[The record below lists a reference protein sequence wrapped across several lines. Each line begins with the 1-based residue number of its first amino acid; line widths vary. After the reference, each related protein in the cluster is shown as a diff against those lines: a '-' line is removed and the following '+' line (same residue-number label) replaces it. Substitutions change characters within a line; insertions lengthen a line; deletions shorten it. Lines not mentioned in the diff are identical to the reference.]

1 MNLGRILI
9 IDDEE
14 KLRSLLRRILEL
26 EKFETFEAADSKTA
40 FKKLEQHDVD
50 VVLCDVKL
58 PDADGVELSHQIKTK
73 YPLVEIIIL
82 TAYGNIPDSVKA
94 IKHGAFDY
102 ITKGDDNDKIIPL
115 IHRALEK
122 VKLQKRL
129 QRLEKHVEK
138 FSLDG
143 IIGTSKPIIEAIELA
158 KKVAPTD
165 ATVLLFGETGTGKEL
180 FSQSIH
186 NASSRKDK
194 PFVDVNCS
202 AFPKELLES
211 EVFGHKKGAF
221 TGANYDK
228 KGLFEEANEGTLF
241 LDEIGD
247 MHVDLQGKLLRFL
260 ETQTFTRVG
269 ETKPTH
275 VNVRIIAATN
285 KNLENECKNGN
296 FREDLYY
303 RLSVFKIR
311 IPSLIERKEDI
322 ELLANHFID
331 VFSTKIKK
339 NIKGMDKEFFNKLI
353 NYKWKGNTREL
364 KNIIERAVILAE
376 KNILTVDL
384 LPFEIS
390 DSNAGS
396 AMNIENAS
404 LADIEK
410 SYILKVLSLSGG
422 NKSKAAEKLGI
433 GLTTLYRKLEQYQI
447 E

>member
-14 KLRSLLRRILEL
+14 KIRFLLHRILEL
-26 EKFETFEAADSKTA
+26 EKFEIFEAPDAKTA
-40 FKKLEQHDVD
+40 FKKLEQSDID

-58 PDADGVELSHQIKTK
+58 PDVDGVELSHQIKIK

-94 IKHGAFDY
+94 IKYGAFDY

-115 IHRALEK
+115 VHRALEK

-129 QRLEKHVEK
+129 QRLEKHIEK

-143 IIGTSKPIIEAIELA
+143 IIGKSKNILEAIELA

-165 ATVLLFGETGTGKEL
+165 ATVLLLGETGTGKEL

-186 NASSRKDK
+186 NASPRKDK
-194 PFVDVNCS
+194 PFIDVNCS

-228 KGLFEEANEGTLF
+228 KGLFEEADEGTLF

-247 MHVDLQGKLLRFL
+247 MHIDLQGKLLRFL

-275 VNVRIIAATN
+275 VNVRIISATN
-285 KNLENECKNGN
+285 KNLENECKIGN

-311 IPSLIERKEDI
+311 IPSLTERKEDI

-331 VFSTKIKK
+331 VYSTKIKK
-339 NIKGMDKEFFNKLI
+339 NIKGMNKEFFNKLM
-353 NYKWKGNTREL
+353 NYNWKGNTREL

-376 KNILTVDL
+376 KNILTIDL

-390 DSNAGS
+390 DSNAS
-396 AMNIENAS
+396 SSINIENAS

-410 SYILKVLSLSGG
+410 SYILKVLSLSEG